1 MRIPDRLLV
10 VERGVAAIVGGC
22 ISVIMAAST
31 ASPWCCPGRRLGR
44 RRCGVPAAF
53 SKNAAQHRI
62 ETIQPL
68 QRLPPVAYS
77 YNLSRVDAAELA
89 DLLQQVACFAPG
101 QSFHASSSGDRGAG
115 GGSPGAAIDSHRLR
129 GALQRSLVCVAAYA
143 SEQHL
148 PQWQHLG
155 SRGLCQEQQQQPQDG
170 VPWPTQPGWQ
180 RQQRRVLVGFA
191 RAVGDAALVA
201 TVHDVAVMPELQHL
215 GLGRQLLGRLLR
227 QLDVIGI
234 VDVGLLAPKSSQG
247 FFAACS
253 FGRDSEGST
262 TMTLS
267 GAGMSQREGLP
278 LAGMSIHLKPAAPR

>member
-1 MRIPDRLLV
+1 MASDARPGPELRCVLCS
-10 VERGVAAIVGGC
+10 AAAC
-22 ISVIMAAST
+22 
-31 ASPWCCPGRRLGR
+31 
-44 RRCGVPAAF
+44 
-53 SKNAAQHRI
+53 
-62 ETIQPL
+62 
-68 QRLPPVAYS
+68 S

-227 QLDVIGI
+227 Q
-234 VDVGLLAPKSSQG
+234 ASSK
-247 FFAACS
+247 
-253 FGRDSEGST
+253 
-262 TMTLS
+262 
-267 GAGMSQREGLP
+267 
-278 LAGMSIHLKPAAPR
+278 LAGRLTGCKPVPY